1 MNVYVPPPPRRTW
14 RTTLELIVGLVGLSL
29 VGAVRLGV
37 ILSALVF
44 WLAVLWIIFG

>member
-29 VGAVRLGV
+29 VGAVRLAV
-37 ILSALVF
+37 ILSALGF
-44 WLAVLWIIFG
+44 WVALAWIILG